1 MNCDRARTLLSA
13 YVDRQLEPV
22 EQAAIEEHLRE
33 CADCRTAL
41 DAARD
46 LDSDLRRVFEA
57 PRGAAGRVAEQVA
70 SRLPRVAEPRVLAR
84 QQRRLNWISIALAAA
99 IGFIAALLVFPP
111 GKARGPIAPMADRP
125 AEGQARVPPTADTPV
140 ARLILATAT
149 DGLEYHD
156 QTRKEWQPVAPLS
169 QFQCPSEGSVRTDE
183 NVRCELVTADGCVVR
198 MNCGTEVVFH
208 SADKVELK
216 RGEIWCRS
224 TPQTALEVR
233 PSLAAGVIEHNRQG
247 AQLSPFCCT
256 AVDATCLLR
265 VSRSGDEVQVTAA
278 AGNVSVKAMNESR
291 QLKPSET
298 ATMTHDRIDQ
308 VRATD
313 RLLAASWMEPL
324 LILKGRADA
333 ELAQRIDDLLARVGQ
348 SKVSNLYED
357 EIRRLGEYSVLP
369 LLRYVQSP
377 RSSTDAGR
385 RLVAIRIASD
395 LAPPWAIGDLIDL
408 LRHSDPDVRCLAAAA
423 LARLTQQDQ
432 GLTIQDWRDAP
443 AKWQPAVDAWQS
455 WWVQNKSRYPMR
467 LEGSLRAGPSERPA
481 DPKK

>member
-1 MNCDRARTLLSA
+1 
-13 YVDRQLEPV
+13 
-22 EQAAIEEHLRE
+22 
-33 CADCRTAL
+33 
-41 DAARD
+41 
-46 LDSDLRRVFEA
+46 
-57 PRGAAGRVAEQVA
+57 
-70 SRLPRVAEPRVLAR
+70 
-84 QQRRLNWISIALAAA
+84 
-99 IGFIAALLVFPP
+99 
-111 GKARGPIAPMADRP
+111 
-125 AEGQARVPPTADTPV
+125 V

-149 DGLEYHD
+149 EGLEYHD
-156 QTRKEWQPVAPLS
+156 RTREDWQPIAPLS
-169 QFQCPSEGSVRTDE
+169 QFQCPSEGSVRTDQ
-183 NVRCELVTADGCVVR
+183 NVRCELMTADGCVVR

-208 SADKVELK
+208 SAEKVELK

-233 PSLAAGVIEHNRQG
+233 PSLAAGVVEHNRQG

-256 AVDATCLLR
+256 AVDATCLLS
-265 VSRSGDEVQVTAA
+265 VSGSGDEVQVTAA
-278 AGNVSVKAMNESR
+278 TGNVSVKARNDSR

-298 ATMTHDRIDQ
+298 ATITHDRIDE

-324 LILKGRADA
+324 LILKGHADA
-333 ELAQRIDDLLARVGQ
+333 ELTQRIDDLLAQVGQ

-377 RSSTDAGR
+377 RSSADSDR
-385 RLVAIRIASD
+385 RLVAMRIASD

-408 LRHSDPDVRCLAAAA
+408 LRHSDPDVRCLAATA

-432 GLTIQDWRDAP
+432 GLTIKDWRAAP

-455 WWVQNKSRYPMR
+455 WWGHNKSRYPMR
-467 LEGSLRAGPSERPA
+467 FDRSPAGGTLARPA
-481 DPKK
+481 EREKK